1 MKHRATIIL
10 FLLLFCTPNMAQT
23 NDEPFKGIFKNNEHG
38 VTIQLNLY
46 TPQLEAPGMSFLGKL
61 HGYMHGRIYGM
72 WLLTSHTIEN
82 NTATLRFSND
92 QGSDAQTIRF
102 TQLNDSI
109 FQYEAMDGN
118 EVKKVQGRKLVKI
131 PSTLQFKRT
140 RF

>member
-1 MKHRATIIL
+1 MKRSATIFL
-10 FLLLFCTPNMAQT
+10 FLLLLCAQSVAQT
-23 NDEPFKGIFKNNEHG
+23 NDKPFKGVFKNNEHG

-102 TQLNDSI
+102 TQINDSI
-109 FQYEAMDGN
+109 FQYEAIDGN
-118 EVKKVQGRKLVKI
+118 EIKKVQGRKLVKI
-131 PSTLQFKRT
+131 PGTLQFKRT
-140 RF
+140 AF